1 MTEKTTGQKDNPT
14 KCESSTCCKATA
26 SLEQSVAGDLEK
38 EDKNLQELL
47 DDNNQDITN
56 SSQ

>member
-1 MTEKTTGQKDNPT
+1 MTEKTTGQKNNPT
-14 KCESSTCCKATA
+14 RCQSSTCCKATA
-26 SLEQSVAGDLEK
+26 SLEQSVAGDLKK

-47 DDNNQDITN
+47 DDNNQDITD